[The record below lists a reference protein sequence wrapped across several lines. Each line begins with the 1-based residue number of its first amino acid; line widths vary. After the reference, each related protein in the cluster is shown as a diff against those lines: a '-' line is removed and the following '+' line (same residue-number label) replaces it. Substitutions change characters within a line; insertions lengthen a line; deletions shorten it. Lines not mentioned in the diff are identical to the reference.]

1 LFVTLANGDIRN
13 GYTVKILNMSR
24 SARTF
29 SLAVDGLAGAAVT
42 VAGAAGE
49 DRPVLTADAD
59 SVATHQVFVRVPR
72 SAVSEEVVP
81 ITFRVA
87 EAGGSETAVHE
98 TVFRGPK
105 P

>member
-1 LFVTLANGDIRN
+1 
-13 GYTVKILNMSR
+13 
-24 SARTF
+24 
-29 SLAVDGLAGAAVT
+29 
-42 VAGAAGE
+42 
-49 DRPVLTADAD
+49 
-59 SVATHQVFVRVPR
+59 VATHQVFVRVPR